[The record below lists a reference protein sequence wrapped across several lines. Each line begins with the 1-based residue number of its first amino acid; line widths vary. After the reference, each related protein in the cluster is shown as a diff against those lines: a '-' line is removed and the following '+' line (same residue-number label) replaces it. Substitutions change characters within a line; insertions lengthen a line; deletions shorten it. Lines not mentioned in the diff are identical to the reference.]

1 MNKDRATEKK
11 PRKRSSETEVKSFR
25 SSELRKLH
33 KASVFGWH
41 SIYSDLYL
49 FISRVVDIVGIE
61 ELSIHT
67 SLRTCART
75 ASLFSAKA
83 FGDFKKTS
91 IMSERPV
98 MYLEYD
104 DWSPRYQ
111 ETFYTVRIESFE
123 LLTSLPEAASHLP
136 PNQLG
141 SNNSLPAYYYEI
153 KVFCGRHP
161 PRIVYRRYSQ
171 FKWLYENI
179 TKLSSAVIGFPSGSS
194 CFFCSPNTESVAKER
209 IDTLK
214 DFLEEALVRREI
226 ASSEVVAQFLEL
238 DALVSMTK
246 RLK

>member
-41 SIYSDLYL
+41 SIYSDI
-49 FISRVVDIVGIE
+49 FIHIKSYRYYRNRRTIDLHFVENVRKNCLPIFRQGIW
-61 ELSIHT
+61 
-67 SLRTCART
+67 R
-75 ASLFSAKA
+75 FQ
-83 FGDFKKTS
+83 KKTS

-246 RLK
+246 SLK